1 MPRAAGV
8 GVLMTPSNDQDST
21 LDSGRHAHA
30 MRLFFLVAFGFSWIF
45 DLLPLVIPGVSSR
58 IVRVSIRG
66 KEGRA
71 FAVAFLAPPLMI
83 LTGVA
88 LTLALG
94 AGHLKPPANRPGWGM
109 FILMILAVAALGPLI
124 NLPFALGEEIGWR
137 GFLEPEWSRRR
148 SMQGTWL
155 TGVVWGLWHAPT
167 IAMGHNYPG
176 HPLVGIP
183 MMIGITSFWNVFLVW
198 CRRRSGS
205 IWAPSLAH
213 AGINALGGTG
223 FLLLTPVDPRIGAP
237 LGLIGWIPAGAL
249 ALLLV
254 GSSRDSVDK
263 ACNLAG

>member
-1 MPRAAGV
+1 
-8 GVLMTPSNDQDST
+8 MTPSNDQDST
-21 LDSGRHAHA
+21 LDSGRHTHA

-58 IVRVSIRG
+58 IVRVLWSVAMWGPALGAIAAVRSGLKRPLRPFFRLRHLSIRE

-71 FAVAFLAPPLMI
+71 FAVVFLAPPLMI

-109 FILMILAVAALGPLI
+109 FTLIILAVAALGPLI

-148 SMQGTWL
+148 GMQGTWL
-155 TGVVWGLWHAPT
+155 TGVVWGVWHAPT
-167 IAMGHNYPG
+167 IAMGHNYPS

-183 MMIGITSFWNVFLVW
+183 MMIGITSFWNV
-198 CRRRSGS
+198 
-205 IWAPSLAH
+205 
-213 AGINALGGTG
+213 
-223 FLLLTPVDPRIGAP
+223 
-237 LGLIGWIPAGAL
+237 
-249 ALLLV
+249 LLV
-254 GSSRDSVDK
+254 
-263 ACNLAG
+263 